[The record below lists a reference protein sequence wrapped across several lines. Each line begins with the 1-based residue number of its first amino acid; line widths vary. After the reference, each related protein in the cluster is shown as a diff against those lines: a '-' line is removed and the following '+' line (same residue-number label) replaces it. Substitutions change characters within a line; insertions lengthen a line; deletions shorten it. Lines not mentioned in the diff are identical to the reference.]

1 MNEYV
6 SKQALKRE
14 KKVWGILIL
23 KRSEMIPSDFSWSI
37 ISRVPTAD
45 TYVLHAVDTCLK
57 KAEHNNMC
65 DYGVL

>member
-1 MNEYV
+1 
-6 SKQALKRE
+6 
-14 KKVWGILIL
+14 
-23 KRSEMIPSDFSWSI
+23 MIPSDFSWSI